1 MGTNVRCVHA
11 SARGRFRTTRITT
24 PSIIE
29 VGADPR
35 TRTEGLQQVYNGRA
49 VAEPEVEP
57 DDLVSG
63 QGGRGKTAP
72 TPVNELDV
80 AEERLHPWTCC
91 QCWREILYY

>member
-24 PSIIE
+24 PSIIG

-80 AEERLHPWTCC
+80 AEERLHRDCC
-91 QCWREILYY
+91 QCWREILYP